1 MSTIKNYPFYMRA
14 TFVLLALVLT
24 AVILYLGQHIIFP
37 VLLAML
43 FSILLSPLVARF
55 NKKLRF
61 PYALA
66 VAVSVILNIVV
77 ISGIV
82 FFVSWQIGDIAN
94 DWVKINNNL
103 SIHYHNIQ
111 HWIKQS
117 FHVSYSEQNKYIK
130 QITKESLTN
139 STANVGTTISSFT
152 DVLMNLILI
161 PIYTFLF
168 LLYKS
173 LFVNFLYK
181 LFSKE
186 HHDKLKDILSNVKL
200 AIHSFLIGLIAEMWI
215 VATLTSI
222 GYMIVGVQYA
232 LLLGVITGI
241 LNLIPYIGI
250 TIAAVLSIFA
260 TLTGS
265 TDLSLILGV
274 IIVNGIVQFFDNNI
288 LVPMVVSSKVKINA
302 FVSII
307 SIIIGGAIAGVAGM
321 FMAIPMLA
329 IIKVIFDR
337 IDFLEPWGYLM
348 GDNLPAN
355 QKTVKIKIPFFK
367 KRKSSEK

>member
-1 MSTIKNYPFYMRA
+1 MQA
-14 TFVLLALVLT
+14 TFVLFALVLIT
-24 AVILYLGQHIIFP
+24 IILYVGQNIIFP

-43 FSILLSPLVARF
+43 FSILLSPLVGRF

-61 PYALA
+61 PYVVS
-66 VAVSVILNIVV
+66 VAVSLFLSIIF

-94 DWVKINNNL
+94 DWVKINTNL

-111 HWIKQS
+111 YWIKQR
-117 FHVSYSEQNKYIK
+117 FHVSYSEQNKYIN
-130 QITKESLTN
+130 QVTKDSLIN

-168 LLYKS
+168 LLYKD
-173 LFVNFLYK
+173 LFVRFLYK

-186 HHDKLKDILSNVKL
+186 HHNKLKDILTHVKL
-200 AIHSFLIGLIAEMWI
+200 AIHSFLIGLLTEMAI
-215 VATLTSI
+215 VASLTSI
-222 GYMIVGVQYA
+222 GYMILGVQYA

-250 TIAAVLSIFA
+250 TIAAILSIFA

-265 TDLSLILGV
+265 TDLSLIFGV
-274 IIVNGIVQFFDNNI
+274 MLVNAIVQFFDNNI

-321 FMAIPMLA
+321 FMAIPLLA

-337 IDFLEPWGYLM
+337 IGFLEPWGYLM
-348 GDNLPAN
+348 GDNLPVN
-355 QKTVKIKIPFFK
+355 QKVVKIKIPFFK
-367 KRKSSEK
+367 SKKYSKKSELK